1 MDGNRKEINMPADF
15 PDKLYICTDTLTFYL
30 VNNWDGLAFIG
41 AILLT
46 ISIVTFLI
54 NVIEDYKYSKLV
66 AGIAALVVIS
76 VITSFIIV
84 PPREILVNNLI
95 NKIMIINNVPTKYF
109 SVVRGILEEQNIL
122 STREEVTSRVA
133 KFRLKDA
140 PSVVPLIEV
149 EEGIM
154 YEKFK
159 SPTN

>member
-1 MDGNRKEINMPADF
+1 MPADF

-95 NKIMIINNVPTKYF
+95 NKIIIINNVPTKYF

-140 PSVVPLIEV
+140 SAVVPLIEV
-149 EEGIM
+149 EDGVV